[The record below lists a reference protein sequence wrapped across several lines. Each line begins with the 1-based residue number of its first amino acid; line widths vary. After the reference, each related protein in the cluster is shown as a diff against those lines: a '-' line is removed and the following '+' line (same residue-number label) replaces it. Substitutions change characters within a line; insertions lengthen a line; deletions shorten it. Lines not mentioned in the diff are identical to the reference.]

1 MSSETKPTLL
11 RITRELI
18 DGRGLGSVSMRRLG
32 RHAELSRTAIYR
44 HFKNKESLLAA
55 IVVENFETLLM
66 NMTKLETIPADSK
79 EFLVNMLN
87 GYYQFAMENS
97 EHYHLMFN
105 TQWDNETFPEIKEAA
120 YVVYQRTSE
129 YVATALRQS
138 NPTNHTSKEATAI
151 IYAFIHG
158 LVELHLAGHTET
170 EKGLN
175 NPNILIERMI
185 DAIFS

>member
-1 MSSETKPTLL
+1 MTSETKLTLL
-11 RITRELI
+11 RTTRELI
-18 DGRGLGSVSMRRLG
+18 DTRGVGAVSMRRIG
-32 RHAELSRTAIYR
+32 RRAELSRTAIYR

-55 IVVENFETLLM
+55 IVVENFDTLLM
-66 NMTKLETIPADSK
+66 NMTKLETIPGDSK
-79 EFLVNMLN
+79 DFLVIMLN

-97 EHYHLMFN
+97 EYYHLMFN
-105 TQWDNETFPEIKEAA
+105 TRWDNEIFPEIKDAA
-120 YVVYQRTSE
+120 YAVYQRTAES
-129 YVATALRQS
+129 VANALRQS
-138 NPTNHTSKEATAI
+138 NPTNHRSKEVTAI

-175 NPNILIERMI
+175 NPKLLIERMI